1 MSSKRKV
8 TAKIS
13 SSLTKRTE
21 GAGFS
26 SVVEQVF
33 SIHEVLDSI
42 PSIKKRKERRKKG
55 GNTRIYCKM
64 TGLCFP

>member
-1 MSSKRKV
+1 
-8 TAKIS
+8 
-13 SSLTKRTE
+13 LTKRTE

-55 GNTRIYCKM
+55 GKEEIYFAK
-64 TGLCFP
+64 